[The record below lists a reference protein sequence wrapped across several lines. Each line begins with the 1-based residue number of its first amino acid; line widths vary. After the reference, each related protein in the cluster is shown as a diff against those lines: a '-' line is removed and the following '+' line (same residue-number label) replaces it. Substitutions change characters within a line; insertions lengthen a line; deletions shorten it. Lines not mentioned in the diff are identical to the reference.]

1 MEDGAVLIGRISS
14 RQSVF
19 KQLLA
24 MGLVLMMVLL
34 AAFTITNL
42 QMRLIQKENTLNLN
56 SQNMGQIEDKVE
68 EYCSLMTQIA
78 TVTVYSPTMYTYF
91 FQDSVERA
99 IFTDDVNT
107 VFSNTILLQN
117 NISGIYV
124 FD

>member
-1 MEDGAVLIGRISS
+1 MIGRISS

-56 SQNMGQIEDKVE
+56 SQNM
-68 EYCSLMTQIA
+68 
-78 TVTVYSPTMYTYF
+78 TVYSPTMYTYF